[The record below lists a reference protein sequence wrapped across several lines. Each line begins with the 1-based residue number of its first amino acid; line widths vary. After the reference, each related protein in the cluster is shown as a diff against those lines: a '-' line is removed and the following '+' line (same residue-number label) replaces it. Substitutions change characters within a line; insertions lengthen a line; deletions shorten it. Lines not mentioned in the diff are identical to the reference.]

1 MYGVSADYINAIK
14 QPAIR
19 SRVTGTIAGVPFGDG
34 NILEGSFSITNQNSG
49 NENVQIG
56 TVFIGELS
64 ITLRGLDLNR
74 YTLNNME
81 IVPYFELLLE
91 DGATWESVPLGRFY
105 VGEAKHTAAGIVIKA
120 YDVMSKFDKRCTGA
134 AVTGTP
140 YQLAKLACD
149 ACFVTLATDQAT
161 FSGFANGEKVLG
173 LWQDGTDIETWRD
186 FLSWVAQACG
196 CYATSNRFGQI
207 EFRPYTQDVVDV
219 VDPTGRFKGASYSDY
234 ETRYTGIY
242 VTNIEDSTMDYY
254 GLPQDDGLTYS
265 LGQNP
270 FLQYGTNEAKETI
283 RRAILNKLALICYVP
298 FSVTLAENPAYDL
311 GDVLSFP
318 GGLGDGDKLFCV
330 NKYTWSYHKGITLEG
345 VGENPALAS
354 AQSKTDKNIAGLL
367 SKINDDR
374 MHYYDFLNAAD
385 LVIRNGETE
394 EIINLRFVTTK
405 DTHVDFH
412 AELRALIETLEEV
425 DGDEYTEHDVTGIVT
440 YYLNDELIAYNPIF
454 TEFDGIQLRH
464 LLYFWQTSANVIG
477 TFRVTLTARG
487 GDITIPAGHLHAYW
501 AGEGLVGDDAWDGT
515 VHITDDV
522 SPIDLYDLMVG
533 SFTDSVSV
541 VFSEAKDY
549 TAGDTI
555 GGVDLYDY
563 LISAFTD
570 KVGTISKLH
579 RFDVPYSSGVMAYDN
594 TAADGSVWKVTG
606 DYDTGTLT
614 TPNVSVGKILRITS
628 RHSGDDVAYI
638 VSFDSGATW
647 WTYADSWAEPDYTQ
661 DVYGMFEGTMRSIS
675 SAAWA
680 EKYTGSVMVR
690 MILTG
695 AATVT
700 DIQIYEEDISE

>member
-19 SRVTGTIAGVPFGDG
+19 SRVTGTIAGVPFGDD

-81 IVPYFELLLE
+81 IVPYFELLLG

-105 VGEAKHTAAGIVIKA
+105 VGEANHTAAGIVIKA
-120 YDVMSKFDKRCTGA
+120 YDVMSKFDKLCTGA

-161 FSGFANGEKVLG
+161 FSGFANGSEVLG

-254 GLPQDDGLTYS
+254 SLPQDDGLTYS

-385 LVIRNGETE
+385 LVISNGETE

-425 DGDEYTEHDVTGIVT
+425 DGDEYTEHDVTGTVT
-440 YYLNDELIAYNPIF
+440 YFLNEELIAYYPIF
-454 TEFDGIQLRH
+454 TEFDGVQLRH

-501 AGEGLVGDDAWDGT
+501 AGEGLVGEVLDT
-515 VHITDDV
+515 N
-522 SPIDLYDLMVG
+522 P
-533 SFTDSVSV
+533 SFTDEVQPLH
-541 VFSEAKDY
+541 FSIFGAISDAAAAGTE
-549 TAGDTI
+549 TPAGDSLAENVAALRFDAVLAAYTEEAETFSGITI
-555 GGVDLYDY
+555 TPYLSTEYIAQATVPVVGTVWIADENGQYIETVDL
-563 LISAFTD
+563 T
-570 KVGTISKLH
+570 G
-579 RFDVPYSSGVMAYDN
+579 
-594 TAADGSVWKVTG
+594 VTG
-606 DYDTGTLT
+606 FHSYTGGAL
-614 TPNVSVGKILRITS
+614 S
-628 RHSGDDVAYI
+628 YQC
-638 VSFDSGATW
+638 SFDSGATW
-647 WTYADSWAEPDYTQ
+647 KGWNGSAWEEDLEMTYATIRA
-661 DVYGMFEGTMRSIS
+661 
-675 SAAWA
+675 
-680 EKYTGSVMVR
+680 
-690 MILTG
+690 LTG
-695 AATVT
+695 TEFGAGAVRIRIIF
-700 DIQIYEEDISE
+700 DNEEKISGFTAIGGR

>member
-19 SRVTGTIAGVPFGDG
+19 SRVTGTIAGVPFGDD

-91 DGATWESVPLGRFY
+91 DGTTWESVPLGRFY
-105 VGEAKHTAAGIVIKA
+105 VGEANHTAAGIVIKA
-120 YDVMSKFDKRCTGA
+120 YDVMSKLDKLCTGTA
-134 AVTGTP
+134 ATGTP

-161 FSGFANGEKVLG
+161 FSGFANGSEVLG

-242 VTNIEDSTMDYY
+242 VTNIKDSTMEYY

-298 FSVTLAENPAYDL
+298 FSVTLAKNPAYDL

-330 NKYTWSYHKGITLEG
+330 NKYTWTYHKGVTLEG
-345 VGENPALAS
+345 VGENPALTA
-354 AQSKTDKNIAGLL
+354 AQSKTDKDISRIISKASEDEVIFYTFTNASELKIGADVATPIIRIEFTSTKKTSVEFQAEILLTSAVAAAGTPCVC
-367 SKINDDR
+367 K
-374 MHYYDFLNAAD
+374 
-385 LVIRNGETE
+385 
-394 EIINLRFVTTK
+394 
-405 DTHVDFH
+405 
-412 AELRALIETLEEV
+412 
-425 DGDEYTEHDVTGIVT
+425 VT
-440 YYLNDELIAYNPIF
+440 YILNDGEIKTYYPTETWIQDGQHILNLYYAIGGIKENTLYKFVAEITMSAGSIVVPAYN
-454 TEFDGIQLRH
+454 
-464 LLYFWQTSANVIG
+464 
-477 TFRVTLTARG
+477 ARA
-487 GDITIPAGHLHAYW
+487 TIKGQRLAAIS
-501 AGEGLVGDDAWDGT
+501 DWDGKIEVSET
-515 VHITDDV
+515 VNPVLFGGLSIPTLGVAVTAVSDTPTSSSVSDV
-522 SPIDLYDLMVG
+522 ISGIAFGGLTVVG
-533 SFTDSVSV
+533 FTDSVTTIKPV
-541 VFSEAKDY
+541 IVQNTF
-549 TAGDTI
+549 DTNDT
-555 GGVDLYDY
+555 VTCDTNYVATQTQFKLRTSYSY
-563 LISAFTD
+563 ESAAQ
-570 KVGTISKLH
+570 TI
-579 RFDVPYSSGVMAYDN
+579 DSGLMVA
-594 TAADGSVWKVTG
+594 
-606 DYDTGTLT
+606 
-614 TPNVSVGKILRITS
+614 VSVDTTQ
-628 RHSGDDVAYI
+628 YT
-638 VSFDSGATW
+638 VSAIEVSNG
-647 WTYADSWAEPDYTQ
+647 
-661 DVYGMFEGTMRSIS
+661 
-675 SAAWA
+675 
-680 EKYTGSVMVR
+680 
-690 MILTG
+690 
-695 AATVT
+695 
-700 DIQIYEEDISE
+700 

>member
-19 SRVTGTIAGVPFGDG
+19 SRVTGTIAGVPFGDD

-74 YTLNNME
+74 YTLNNRE

-105 VGEAKHTAAGIVIKA
+105 VGEANHTAAGIVIKA

-161 FSGFANGEKVLG
+161 FSDFANGSEVLG

-270 FLQYGTNEAKETI
+270 FLQYGTNKAKETI

-298 FSVTLAENPAYDL
+298 FSVTLAKNPAYDL

-318 GGLGDGDKLFCV
+318 GGLGDGDKIFCV
-330 NKYTWSYHKGITLEG
+330 NKYTWTYHKGVTLDG

-354 AQSKTDKNIAGLL
+354 AQSKTGKNIAGLL

-374 MHYYDFLNAAD
+374 MHYYYFLNAAD

-394 EIINLRFVTTK
+394 EIINLRFMTTK
-405 DTHVDFH
+405 DAHVDFH

-425 DGDEYTEHDVTGIVT
+425 EGDEYTEHDVTGTVT
-440 YYLNDELIAYNPIF
+440 YFLNEVLIAYYPIF
-454 TEFDGIQLRH
+454 TEFDGVQLRH

-501 AGEGLVGDDAWDGT
+501 AGEGLVGEVLDT
-515 VHITDDV
+515 N
-522 SPIDLYDLMVG
+522 P
-533 SFTDSVSV
+533 SFTDEVQPLR
-541 VFSEAKDY
+541 FSIFGAISDAAAAGTE
-549 TAGDTI
+549 TPAGDSLAENVAALRFDAVLAAYTEEAETLSGITI
-555 GGVDLYDY
+555 TPY
-563 LISAFTD
+563 LSTEYIAQSTVPV
-570 KVGTISKLH
+570 VGTVWI
-579 RFDVPYSSGVMAYDN
+579 
-594 TAADGSVWKVTG
+594 ADANGRYIETVDFTGVTG
-606 DYDTGTLT
+606 FQSYTGGAL
-614 TPNVSVGKILRITS
+614 S
-628 RHSGDDVAYI
+628 YQC
-638 VSFDSGATW
+638 SFDSGATW
-647 WTYADSWAEPDYTQ
+647 KGWNGSDWETDLEMTYATIHA
-661 DVYGMFEGTMRSIS
+661 
-675 SAAWA
+675 
-680 EKYTGSVMVR
+680 
-690 MILTG
+690 LTG
-695 AATVT
+695 TEFGAGAVRIRLIF
-700 DIQIYEEDISE
+700 DNEEKISGFTAIGGR

>member
-19 SRVTGTIAGVPFGDG
+19 SRVTGTIAGVPFGDD

-105 VGEAKHTAAGIVIKA
+105 VGEANHTAAGIVIKA
-120 YDVMSKFDKRCTGA
+120 YDVMSKFDKLCTGA
-134 AVTGTP
+134 AATGTP

-161 FSGFANGEKVLG
+161 FSGFANGSEVLG

-298 FSVTLAENPAYDL
+298 FSVTLAKNPAYDL

-330 NKYTWSYHKGITLEG
+330 NKYTWTYHKGVTLEG

-354 AQSKTDKNIAGLL
+354 AQSKTGKNIAGLL

-425 DGDEYTEHDVTGIVT
+425 EGDEYTEHDVTGTVT
-440 YYLNDELIAYNPIF
+440 YFLNEVLIAYYPIF
-454 TEFDGIQLRH
+454 TEFDGVQLRH

-487 GDITIPAGHLHAYW
+487 GDITILAGHLHAYW
-501 AGEGLVGDDAWDGT
+501 AGEGLVGEVLDT
-515 VHITDDV
+515 N
-522 SPIDLYDLMVG
+522 P
-533 SFTDSVSV
+533 SFTDEVQPLR
-541 VFSEAKDY
+541 FSIFGAISDAAAAGTE
-549 TAGDTI
+549 TPAGDSLAENMAALRFDAVLAAYTEEAATLSGITI
-555 GGVDLYDY
+555 TPYFSTEYIAQSTVPVVGTVWIADANGRYIETVDL
-563 LISAFTD
+563 T
-570 KVGTISKLH
+570 G
-579 RFDVPYSSGVMAYDN
+579 
-594 TAADGSVWKVTG
+594 VTG
-606 DYDTGTLT
+606 FYSYTGGAL
-614 TPNVSVGKILRITS
+614 S
-628 RHSGDDVAYI
+628 YQC
-638 VSFDSGATW
+638 SFDSGATW
-647 WTYADSWAEPDYTQ
+647 KGWNGSDWETDLEMTYATIHALT
-661 DVYGMFEGTMRSIS
+661 GTEFGAGAVRIRIIFDNNEKIS
-675 SAAWA
+675 SFTAI
-680 EKYTGSVMVR
+680 GGR
-690 MILTG
+690 
-695 AATVT
+695 
-700 DIQIYEEDISE
+700 

>member
-19 SRVTGTIAGVPFGDG
+19 SRVTGTIAGVPFGDD

-91 DGATWESVPLGRFY
+91 DGVTWESVPLGRFY
-105 VGEAKHTAAGIVIKA
+105 VGEANHTAAGIVIKA
-120 YDVMSKFDKRCTGA
+120 YDVMSKFDKLCTGA

-161 FSGFANGEKVLG
+161 FSGFANGSEVLD

-254 GLPQDDGLTYS
+254 GL
-265 LGQNP
+265 
-270 FLQYGTNEAKETI
+270 LQYGTNEAKETI

-330 NKYTWSYHKGITLEG
+330 NKYTWNYHKGITLEG

-425 DGDEYTEHDVTGIVT
+425 DGDEYTEHDVTGTVN
-440 YYLNDELIAYNPIF
+440 YFLNEELIAYYPIF
-454 TEFDGIQLRH
+454 TEFDGVQLRH
-464 LLYFWQTSANVIG
+464 LLYFWRTSANVIG

-501 AGEGLVGDDAWDGT
+501 AGEGLVGEVLDT
-515 VHITDDV
+515 N
-522 SPIDLYDLMVG
+522 P
-533 SFTDSVSV
+533 SFTDEVQPLR
-541 VFSEAKDY
+541 FSIFGAISDAAAAGTE
-549 TAGDTI
+549 TPAGDSLAENVAALRFDAVLAAYTEEAETFSGITI
-555 GGVDLYDY
+555 TPYLSTEYIAQATVPVVGTVWIADENGQYIETVDL
-563 LISAFTD
+563 T
-570 KVGTISKLH
+570 G
-579 RFDVPYSSGVMAYDN
+579 
-594 TAADGSVWKVTG
+594 VTG
-606 DYDTGTLT
+606 FHSY
-614 TPNVSVGKILRITS
+614 TS
-628 RHSGDDVAYI
+628 SALSYQC
-638 VSFDSGATW
+638 SFDSGATW
-647 WTYADSWAEPDYTQ
+647 KGWNGSDWETDLEMTYATIHA
-661 DVYGMFEGTMRSIS
+661 
-675 SAAWA
+675 
-680 EKYTGSVMVR
+680 
-690 MILTG
+690 LTG
-695 AATVT
+695 TEFGSGAVRIRIVF
-700 DIQIYEEDISE
+700 DNEEKTSGFTAIGGR

>member
-19 SRVTGTIAGVPFGDG
+19 SRVTGTIAGVPFGDD

-105 VGEAKHTAAGIVIKA
+105 VGEANHTAAGIVIKA
-120 YDVMSKFDKRCTGA
+120 YDVMSKFDKLCTGA
-134 AVTGTP
+134 AATGTP

-161 FSGFANGEKVLG
+161 FSGFANGSEVLG

-298 FSVTLAENPAYDL
+298 FSVTLAKNPAYDL

-330 NKYTWSYHKGITLEG
+330 NKYTWTYHKGVTLEG

-354 AQSKTDKNIAGLL
+354 AQSKTGKNIAGLL

-425 DGDEYTEHDVTGIVT
+425 EGDEYTEHDVTGTVT
-440 YYLNDELIAYNPIF
+440 YFLNEVLIAYYPIF
-454 TEFDGIQLRH
+454 TEFDGVQLRH

-487 GDITIPAGHLHAYW
+487 GDITILAGHLHAYW
-501 AGEGLVGDDAWDGT
+501 AGEGLVGEVLDT
-515 VHITDDV
+515 N
-522 SPIDLYDLMVG
+522 P
-533 SFTDSVSV
+533 SFTDEVQPLR
-541 VFSEAKDY
+541 FSIFGAISDAAAAGTE
-549 TAGDTI
+549 TPAGDSLAENMAALRFDAVLAAYTEEAETLSGITI
-555 GGVDLYDY
+555 TPYFSTEYIAQSTVPVVGTVWIADANGRYIETVDL
-563 LISAFTD
+563 T
-570 KVGTISKLH
+570 G
-579 RFDVPYSSGVMAYDN
+579 
-594 TAADGSVWKVTG
+594 VTG
-606 DYDTGTLT
+606 FYSYTGGAL
-614 TPNVSVGKILRITS
+614 S
-628 RHSGDDVAYI
+628 YQC
-638 VSFDSGATW
+638 SFDSGATW
-647 WTYADSWAEPDYTQ
+647 KGWNGSDWETDLEMTYATIHA
-661 DVYGMFEGTMRSIS
+661 
-675 SAAWA
+675 
-680 EKYTGSVMVR
+680 
-690 MILTG
+690 LTG
-695 AATVT
+695 TEFGAGAVRIRIIF
-700 DIQIYEEDISE
+700 DNKEKISGFTAIGGR

>member
-19 SRVTGTIAGVPFGDG
+19 SRVTGTIAGVPFGDD

-74 YTLNNME
+74 YTLNNRE

-105 VGEAKHTAAGIVIKA
+105 VGEANHTAAGIVIKA

-161 FSGFANGEKVLG
+161 FSDFANGSEVLG

-270 FLQYGTNEAKETI
+270 FLQYGTNKAKETI

-298 FSVTLAENPAYDL
+298 FSVTLAKNPAYDL

-318 GGLGDGDKLFCV
+318 GGLGDGDKIFCV
-330 NKYTWSYHKGITLEG
+330 NKYTWTYHKGVTLDG

-354 AQSKTDKNIAGLL
+354 AQSKTGKNIAGLL

-374 MHYYDFLNAAD
+374 MHYYYFLNAAD

-425 DGDEYTEHDVTGIVT
+425 EGDEYTEHDVTGTVT
-440 YYLNDELIAYNPIF
+440 YFLNEELIAYYPIF
-454 TEFDGIQLRH
+454 TEFDGVQLRH

-487 GDITIPAGHLHAYW
+487 GDITILAGHLHAYW
-501 AGEGLVGDDAWDGT
+501 AGEGLVGEVLDT
-515 VHITDDV
+515 N
-522 SPIDLYDLMVG
+522 P
-533 SFTDSVSV
+533 SFTDEVQPLR
-541 VFSEAKDY
+541 FSIFGAISDAAAAGTE
-549 TAGDTI
+549 TPAGDSLAENMAALRFDAVLAAYTEEAETLSGITI
-555 GGVDLYDY
+555 TPY
-563 LISAFTD
+563 LSTEYIAQSTVPV
-570 KVGTISKLH
+570 VGTVWI
-579 RFDVPYSSGVMAYDN
+579 
-594 TAADGSVWKVTG
+594 ADANGRYIETVDFTGVTG
-606 DYDTGTLT
+606 FQSYTGGAL
-614 TPNVSVGKILRITS
+614 S
-628 RHSGDDVAYI
+628 YQC
-638 VSFDSGATW
+638 SFDSGATW
-647 WTYADSWAEPDYTQ
+647 KGWNGSDWETDLEMTYATIHA
-661 DVYGMFEGTMRSIS
+661 
-675 SAAWA
+675 
-680 EKYTGSVMVR
+680 
-690 MILTG
+690 LTG
-695 AATVT
+695 TEFGAGAVRIRLIF
-700 DIQIYEEDISE
+700 DNEEKISGFTAIGGR

>member
-19 SRVTGTIAGVPFGDG
+19 SRVTGTIAGVPFGDD

-74 YTLNNME
+74 YTLNNRE

-105 VGEAKHTAAGIVIKA
+105 VGEANHTAAGIVIKA

-161 FSGFANGEKVLG
+161 FSDFANGSEVLG

-270 FLQYGTNEAKETI
+270 FLQYGTNKAKETI

-298 FSVTLAENPAYDL
+298 FSVTLAKNPAYDL

-318 GGLGDGDKLFCV
+318 GGLGDGDKIFCV
-330 NKYTWSYHKGITLEG
+330 NKYTWTYHKGVTLDG

-354 AQSKTDKNIAGLL
+354 AQSKTGKNIAGLL

-374 MHYYDFLNAAD
+374 MHYYYFLNAAD

-394 EIINLRFVTTK
+394 EIINLRFMTTK

-412 AELRALIETLEEV
+412 AELRALIETLEDVE
-425 DGDEYTEHDVTGIVT
+425 GDEYTEHDVTGTVT
-440 YYLNDELIAYNPIF
+440 YFLNEELIAYYPIF
-454 TEFDGIQLRH
+454 TEFDGVQLRH

-487 GDITIPAGHLHAYW
+487 GDITILAGHLHAYW
-501 AGEGLVGDDAWDGT
+501 AGEGLVGEVLDT
-515 VHITDDV
+515 N
-522 SPIDLYDLMVG
+522 P
-533 SFTDSVSV
+533 SFTDEVQPLR
-541 VFSEAKDY
+541 FSIFGAISDAAAAGTE
-549 TAGDTI
+549 TPAGDSLAENMAALRFDAVLAAYTEEAETLSGITI
-555 GGVDLYDY
+555 TPY
-563 LISAFTD
+563 LSTEYIAQSTVPV
-570 KVGTISKLH
+570 VGTVWI
-579 RFDVPYSSGVMAYDN
+579 
-594 TAADGSVWKVTG
+594 ADANGRYIETVDFTGVTG
-606 DYDTGTLT
+606 FQSYTGGAL
-614 TPNVSVGKILRITS
+614 S
-628 RHSGDDVAYI
+628 YQC
-638 VSFDSGATW
+638 SFDSGATW
-647 WTYADSWAEPDYTQ
+647 KGWNGSDWETDLEMTYATIHA
-661 DVYGMFEGTMRSIS
+661 
-675 SAAWA
+675 
-680 EKYTGSVMVR
+680 
-690 MILTG
+690 LTG
-695 AATVT
+695 TEFGAGAVRIRLIF
-700 DIQIYEEDISE
+700 DNEEKISGFTAIGGR